1 MAGVCRLRR
10 PRLRIAILL
19 LPTLVLI
26 ISGLAAP
33 SFGSLQQVGVS
44 VGDWVK
50 YKVIME
56 GNSSAAW
63 AEEWDVEW
71 IRIEVLNITDTTVEL
86 IESRYYENGGVR
98 NSTMTIDTTKPRH
111 YGYVIPA
118 NLTLEDDGIFDKD
131 FRLQINETAKIS
143 QTTMKNYTGATRE
156 VCFFELSYAI
166 PYFEDTLNC
175 SEKFW
180 WDRKTG
186 FMLEVTY
193 ESFIERAPRE
203 SGSTQTIIVTE
214 TSLWE
219 TLSQPSDSLVFLRWG
234 ISGTVLMLG
243 VGAAA
248 LSIRRGRLK
257 NDQKNIDSP

>member
-1 MAGVCRLRR
+1 LGR
-10 PRLRIAILL
+10 PRLRVAILL
-19 LPTLVLI
+19 VPTLVLI
-26 ISGLAAP
+26 ISGLAIP
-33 SFGSLQQVGVS
+33 SFGSLQEVGVS

-63 AEEWDVEW
+63 TGEWDVEW
-71 IRIEVLNITDTTVEL
+71 IRIEVLNITGTSVEL
-86 IESRYYENGGVR
+86 LESRRYKSGGVG
-98 NSTMTIDTTKPRH
+98 NGTIAIDTTKPRH

-118 NLTLEDDGIFDKD
+118 NLTADDGIFDKD
-131 FRLQINETAKIS
+131 FRFQINETAKIS
-143 QTTMKNYTGATRE
+143 QITMKNFTGATRE
-156 VCFFELSYAI
+156 VCFFELNYTIA
-166 PYFEDTLNC
+166 YFEDVLNC

-180 WDRKTG
+180 WDRRTG
-186 FMLEVTY
+186 FLLEVTY

-219 TLSQPSDSLVFLRWG
+219 TPSQPSDSFVFLRWG

-257 NDQKNIDSP
+257 NDKKKIDSP